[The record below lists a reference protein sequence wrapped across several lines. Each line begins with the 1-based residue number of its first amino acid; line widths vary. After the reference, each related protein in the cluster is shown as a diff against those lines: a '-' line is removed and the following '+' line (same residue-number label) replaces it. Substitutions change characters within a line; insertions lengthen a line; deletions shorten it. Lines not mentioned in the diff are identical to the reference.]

1 MTLIA
6 PAAPTRMLVLAFKTS
21 PILAS
26 LLPPTNT
33 LGEPDAITVRL
44 LLQGDGLDV
53 QVIPGLLGILSVSLI
68 GWTPLNNTFTE
79 GVVGFIVKGEP
90 VHGQEA
96 PESTIP
102 L

>member
-6 PAAPTRMLVLAFKTS
+6 PAAPTRMLVPAFKTS

-33 LGEPDAITVRL
+33 LGEPDAITVRS

-53 QVIPGLLGILSVSLI
+53 QVIPGLLGIPLI
-68 GWTPLNNTFTE
+68 FTFVYGVE
-79 GVVGFIVKGEP
+79 GVIVNGEP

-96 PESTIP
+96 PVSTIP

>member
-6 PAAPTRMLVLAFKTS
+6 PAAPTRMLVPAFKTS

-26 LLPPTNT
+26 LLPLINT
-33 LGEPDAITVRL
+33 LGEPDAITVRS

-53 QVIPGLLGILSVSLI
+53 QVIPGLLGILSPSLI
-68 GWTPLNNTFTE
+68 GCIPLIFTFVY
-79 GVVGFIVKGEP
+79 GVLGLITNGEP

-96 PESTIP
+96 PVSTIP